1 MLGLGQKTIQHDI
14 KIRWGRSGSTL
25 AKRSN
30 LSNVQSRMF
39 KVLLKVGGLR
49 EGPSVTGLNC
59 VPLHA
64 AWWAGQVTCPYWL
77 TLAFSTQQHQH
88 HVMKDAHMEDKP
100 WLLKWGIPCTC
111 FEPGLSQPCG
121 YDAFKAAD
129 PCVAKLCERSKSTT
143 GTLWR
148 YANAVLGWKPRSPE
162 VGSWKHLERFQ
173 NVSNKPWST
182 NCTSLHAGRK

>member
-1 MLGLGQKTIQHDI
+1 
-14 KIRWGRSGSTL
+14 
-25 AKRSN
+25 
-30 LSNVQSRMF
+30 
-39 KVLLKVGGLR
+39 
-49 EGPSVTGLNC
+49 
-59 VPLHA
+59 
-64 AWWAGQVTCPYWL
+64 
-77 TLAFSTQQHQH
+77 
-88 HVMKDAHMEDKP
+88 MEDKP

-111 FEPGLSQPCG
+111 FAPGLSQPCG

-173 NVSNKPWST
+173 NVSNKP
-182 NCTSLHAGRK
+182 